1 MSNAGRVLL
10 GVITGAH
17 GVRGEVRLKSF
28 TSSPEAISSYGAVM
42 LGDSGREVTIKGLKP
57 ARGEFIAALDGV
69 GDRTTAEG
77 LKGSLL
83 HVARDRLPPVEEG
96 EVYVSDVI
104 GLPVYRKDGS
114 LLGEVAAVTDFGAG
128 DLLEIT
134 SSDRRGSILI
144 PFVTAMV
151 PEVDI
156 ANRRIVVDP
165 PEGLIEAQEQ
175 P

>member
-1 MSNAGRVLL
+1 MSSGGRVPL

-17 GVRGEVRLKSF
+17 GVRGEVRIKSF
-28 TSSPEAISSYGAVM
+28 TSAPEAIASYGAVA
-42 LGDSGREVTIKGLKP
+42 LGDSGRETVIRSLRP
-57 ARGEFIAALDGV
+57 AREGFIAVLEGV
-69 GDRTTAEG
+69 SDRTAAEQ
-77 LKGSLL
+77 LKGCLL
-83 HVARDRLPPVEEG
+83 HVARDRLPPPDED

-104 GLPVYRKDGS
+104 GLPVYRKDGT
-114 LLGEVAAVTDFGAG
+114 LLGAVAAVADYGAG
-128 DLLEIT
+128 DLLEI
-134 SSDRRGSILI
+134 SRDDRRNTILI

-151 PEVDI
+151 PEVDL

>member
-1 MSNAGRVLL
+1 MSNPGRVIL
-10 GVITGAH
+10 GVITGAY
-17 GVRGEVRLKSF
+17 GVRGAVRLKSF
-28 TSSPEAISSYGAVM
+28 TGKPEAIASYGAVT
-42 LGDSGREVTIKGLKP
+42 LGDSGREMTIRVLKP
-57 ARGEFIAALDGV
+57 AREELIAALDGI
-69 GDRTTAEG
+69 GDRSAAEA
-77 LKGSLL
+77 LKGCTL
-83 HVARDRLPPVEEG
+83 HVARDRLPPPGDG
-96 EVYVSDVI
+96 EVYVSDMI

-114 LLGEVAAVTDFGAG
+114 LLGAVAAVADYGAG

-151 PEVDI
+151 PEVDV

>member
-1 MSNAGRVLL
+1 MSNGGRVLL

-28 TSSPEAISSYGAVM
+28 TSTPEAIGSYGAVL
-42 LGDSGREVTIKGLKP
+42 LGDSGRETVIRAVRP
-57 ARGEFIAALDGV
+57 ARQELIAALEGV
-69 GDRTTAEG
+69 GDRNSAEA
-77 LKGSLL
+77 LKGCMLY
-83 HVARDRLPPVEEG
+83 VQRDRLPPAG
-96 EVYVSDVI
+96 QDEVYVSDMI

-114 LLGEVAAVTDFGAG
+114 LLGEVAAVADYGAG
-128 DLLEIT
+128 DLLEIR
-134 SSDRRGSILI
+134 SDERRGTILI

-151 PEVDI
+151 PEVDV

>member
-1 MSNAGRVLL
+1 MSRVLL

-28 TSSPEAISSYGAVM
+28 TRSPEAIASYGAVL
-42 LGDSGREVTIKGLKP
+42 LGDSGREAVIRALRP
-57 ARGEFIAALDGV
+57 AREEFIATLDGV
-69 GDRTTAEG
+69 ADRNAAEG
-77 LKGSLL
+77 LKGCLI
-83 HVARDRLPPVEEG
+83 HVARDRLPPAGED
-96 EVYVSDVI
+96 EVYLSDVI

-114 LLGEVAAVTDFGAG
+114 LLGEVAAVADYGAG
-128 DLLEIT
+128 DLLEIR
-134 SSDRRGSILI
+134 SDERRGTILI
-144 PFVTAMV
+144 PFVAAMV
-151 PEVDI
+151 PEVDV

>member
-1 MSNAGRVLL
+1 MSDAGRVVL

-28 TSSPEAISSYGAVM
+28 TSSPAAIATYGAVG
-42 LGDSGREVTIKGLKP
+42 LGDSGQETVIRRLRP
-57 ARGEFIAALDGV
+57 SGEDFIAALEGV
-69 GDRTTAEG
+69 TERSAAEG
-77 LKGSLL
+77 LKGCLV
-83 HVARDRLPPVEEG
+83 HVARDRLPPPAED

-104 GLPVYRKDGS
+104 GLQVYLKDGS

-128 DLLEIT
+128 DLLEIK
-134 SSDRRGSILI
+134 SAVRRNTIMI
-144 PFVTAMV
+144 PFVAAMV
-151 PEVDI
+151 PEVDM
-156 ANRRIVVDP
+156 AKRRIVVDP

>member
-1 MSNAGRVLL
+1 MSNRGRVLL

-28 TSSPEAISSYGAVM
+28 TSSPEAIASYGAVA
-42 LGDSGREVTIKGLKP
+42 LGDSGREVVIRVLKP
-57 ARGEFIAALDGV
+57 AREEFIAQLEGV
-69 GDRTTAEG
+69 GDRTAAEG

-83 HVARDRLPPVEEG
+83 HIARDRLPPPGED

-114 LLGEVAAVTDFGAG
+114 LLGEVAAIADYGAG
-128 DLLEIT
+128 DLLEIR
-134 SSDRRGSILI
+134 SDDRRGTILI

-151 PEVDI
+151 PEVDV

-165 PEGLIEAQEQ
+165 PDGLIEAQEQ

>member
-1 MSNAGRVLL
+1 MSNGGRVAL

-17 GVRGEVRLKSF
+17 GVRGEVRVKSF
-28 TSSPEAISSYGAVM
+28 TSEPEAIASYGAVL
-42 LGDSGREVTIKGLKP
+42 LGDSGRETVIRSLRP
-57 ARGEFIAALDGV
+57 IRGEFIAVLEGV
-69 GDRTTAEG
+69 TDRTTAER
-77 LKGSLL
+77 LKGCLL
-83 HVARDRLPPVEEG
+83 HVTRDRLPPPDAD

-104 GLPVYRKDGS
+104 GLPVYRKDGT
-114 LLGEVAAVTDFGAG
+114 LLGAVAAVTDYGAG
-128 DLLEIT
+128 DLLEIR
-134 SSDRRGSILI
+134 SDDRRNSILI

-151 PEVDI
+151 PEVDL

>member
-1 MSNAGRVLL
+1 MSNGGRVLL

-28 TSSPEAISSYGAVM
+28 TSSPEAIASYGAVL
-42 LGDSGREVTIKGLKP
+42 LGDSGREVVIRALRP
-57 ARGEFIAALDGV
+57 AREEFIAALEGIS
-69 GDRTTAEG
+69 DRTTAER
-77 LKGSLL
+77 LKGCLL
-83 HVARDRLPPVEEG
+83 HVARDRLPPAGED

-114 LLGEVAAVTDFGAG
+114 LLGEVAAVADYGAG
-128 DLLEIT
+128 DLLEIR
-134 SSDRRGSILI
+134 SDDRRGTILI
-144 PFVTAMV
+144 PFVAAMV
-151 PEVDI
+151 PEVDV

>member
-1 MSNAGRVLL
+1 MSDAGRVLL

-28 TSSPEAISSYGAVM
+28 TSSPAAIAAYGAVA
-42 LGDSGREVTIKGLKP
+42 LGDSRRETVIRSLRPSGTD
-57 ARGEFIAALDGV
+57 FIAVLDGV
-69 GDRTTAEG
+69 TDRSTAEG
-77 LKGSLL
+77 LKGSLM
-83 HVARDRLPPVEEG
+83 HVARDRLPPPAED

-128 DLLEIT
+128 DLLEIRCAARHNT
-134 SSDRRGSILI
+134 IMI
-144 PFVTAMV
+144 PFVAAMV
-151 PEVDI
+151 PEVDV
-156 ANRRIVVDP
+156 AKRRIVVDP

>member
-1 MSNAGRVLL
+1 MSRVLL

-17 GVRGEVRLKSF
+17 GVRGEVRLRSF
-28 TSSPEAISSYGAVM
+28 TSSPEAIASYGAVL
-42 LGDSGREVTIKGLKP
+42 LGDSGREVVIRALRP
-57 ARGEFIAALDGV
+57 AREEFIAALEGIS
-69 GDRTTAEG
+69 DRTTAEQ
-77 LKGSLL
+77 LKGCLL
-83 HVARDRLPPVEEG
+83 HVARDRLPPVGED

-114 LLGEVAAVTDFGAG
+114 LLGEVASVTDYGAG
-128 DLLEIT
+128 DLLEIR
-134 SSDRRGSILI
+134 SDGRRGTILI
-144 PFVTAMV
+144 PFVAAMV
-151 PEVDI
+151 PEVDV